1 MRTRANFVVI
11 KNVTIVSTVLLWVLC
26 LFAIASERFTN
37 NGDGTVTDN
46 QKSLMWAIHD
56 NGVPINWPNAQL
68 FCQNYRAGGFSDW
81 RMPTIE
87 ELTSLYDPEVKNI
100 RGYHTVKPIETT
112 AQSCWAANTDGGK
125 GGRFN
130 FTYGSI
136 HWLRKYYSGP
146 TRILPVRNLNN

>member
-1 MRTRANFVVI
+1 MRNHASLEVFKGMI
-11 KNVTIVSTVLLWVLC
+11 FILLALLWFFYLPA
-26 LFAIASERFTN
+26 FATDRLTDNSN
-37 NGDGTVTDN
+37 GTVTDN
-46 QKSLMWAIHD
+46 QKGLMWAIHD
-56 NGVPINWPNAQL
+56 NGVPVNWPDAQL

-81 RMPTIE
+81 RMPTLE
-87 ELTSLYDPEVKNI
+87 ELTSLYNPEEKNSG
-100 RGYHTVKPIETT
+100 GYHTRKPIETT

-146 TRILPVRNLNN
+146 TRVLPVRNIE